1 MASAPKAYPGHL
13 DPGPHA
19 RQQASYLHDRLR
31 LHPAPAGD
39 GAWRLA
45 QHLVHARTAASPSPA
60 SPSPAGTPASSP
72 SPASTAVGPRPA
84 STPAY
89 AAYQAEPPAA
99 ATTNGPSREVLG
111 FAPYREL
118 STAGGWDLGTLSAI
132 AYFGLDVRSD
142 GSFDTS
148 SSNPGYQGWT
158 GQEFASLV
166 AAAHQHGVRVLLVV
180 EQLDPATVNAIV
192 TNPAAISAAAANTVS
207 AIQSMGL
214 DGVDVDLEGTSQGYP
229 NARSGMV
236 AFMAQVSQSVR
247 QSLPSAEIL
256 IDTYTGSA
264 GCDTCFFDIPGIAPY
279 VDAFDVMAY
288 DMAQSNTP
296 GQAGP
301 NAPLNGWTYN
311 DTAAVSQYL
320 AALGDPSKVVLGV
333 PYYGYKWSTISNQPY
348 ASITGGEESDTYADL
363 VSEFGC
369 MEQLSRWWDA
379 TGASPWAS
387 WWSPGTN
394 DPCGGNWNSWR
405 ETYYDDADS
414 LGLKYDLVNA
424 KGLRGVGIWALGYDA
439 GTWDLSNEIAL
450 KFKGNATR
458 PQGFSNVTG
467 TPAFIQ
473 SRFGSRGNFELVAP
487 LTGGGMEHA
496 WRNNDAPGM
505 PWTMDTIFGQSLG
518 QVDAVSLIQSNYGS
532 PGNLEVIARS
542 GSNLYA
548 FWRDSGPE
556 FIWHGP
562 QFITSGVSGVPAL
575 IQSRFGSQGN
585 FEVVTPLASGGLEH
599 LWRNNDD
606 PALPWHVGAV
616 FGQDLGQVQAVSL
629 IESNFGSPGN
639 LELIARSGNNL
650 YAFWRDSGPGFVWH
664 ETGEILNGARGNPVM
679 IQGRYGSRGNFELV
693 TPTTSGGLAHM
704 WRNNDAP
711 DLPWSQIIP
720 FGESLGQVD
729 AVSLIESNYGD
740 PGNLEVIARTGNVLW
755 TFYRDSYSPYQWH
768 GPL

>member
-1 MASAPKAYPGHL
+1 MSKRRFVTCLPLGLALLVGWGTSGPAVAPSVPSPRLGLVASMASAPKAYPGHL

-264 GCDTCFFDIPGIAPY
+264 GCDSCFFDIPDIAPT
-279 VDAFDVMAY
+279 
-288 DMAQSNTP
+288 STP
-296 GQAGP
+296 STSWPTTWPRAT
-301 NAPLNGWTYN
+301 L
-311 DTAAVSQYL
+311 L
-320 AALGDPSKVVLGV
+320 ARPA
-333 PYYGYKWSTISNQPY
+333 
-348 ASITGGEESDTYADL
+348 
-363 VSEFGC
+363 
-369 MEQLSRWWDA
+369 R
-379 TGASPWAS
+379 
-387 WWSPGTN
+387 
-394 DPCGGNWNSWR
+394 
-405 ETYYDDADS
+405 
-414 LGLKYDLVNA
+414 
-424 KGLRGVGIWALGYDA
+424 
-439 GTWDLSNEIAL
+439 
-450 KFKGNATR
+450 TR
-458 PQGFSNVTG
+458 P
-467 TPAFIQ
+467 
-473 SRFGSRGNFELVAP
+473 
-487 LTGGGMEHA
+487 
-496 WRNNDAPGM
+496 
-505 PWTMDTIFGQSLG
+505 
-518 QVDAVSLIQSNYGS
+518 
-532 PGNLEVIARS
+532 
-542 GSNLYA
+542 
-548 FWRDSGPE
+548 
-556 FIWHGP
+556 
-562 QFITSGVSGVPAL
+562 
-575 IQSRFGSQGN
+575 
-585 FEVVTPLASGGLEH
+585 
-599 LWRNNDD
+599 
-606 PALPWHVGAV
+606 
-616 FGQDLGQVQAVSL
+616 
-629 IESNFGSPGN
+629 
-639 LELIARSGNNL
+639 
-650 YAFWRDSGPGFVWH
+650 
-664 ETGEILNGARGNPVM
+664 
-679 IQGRYGSRGNFELV
+679 
-693 TPTTSGGLAHM
+693 
-704 WRNNDAP
+704 
-711 DLPWSQIIP
+711 
-720 FGESLGQVD
+720 
-729 AVSLIESNYGD
+729 
-740 PGNLEVIARTGNVLW
+740 
-755 TFYRDSYSPYQWH
+755 
-768 GPL
+768 